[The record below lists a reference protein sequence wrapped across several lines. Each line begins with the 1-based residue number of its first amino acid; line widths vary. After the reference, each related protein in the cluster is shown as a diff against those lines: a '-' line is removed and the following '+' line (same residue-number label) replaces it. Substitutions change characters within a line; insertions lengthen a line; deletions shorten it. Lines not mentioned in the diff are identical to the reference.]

1 MRIFNL
7 LGLIAFAALRPDPA
21 SAKVDPRMSAVDP
34 VVVGDTGGART
45 FRVQLRGVDN
55 APAAGVVTLDFSGSP
70 VRLEATQESGT
81 TVDCA
86 AHTLSRPA
94 GAFGHA
100 DYGRAEFHPRFGGS
114 CAGADIVVRGDGIV
128 LAHIPARSTDLDG
141 IHGTD
146 LHDLAQFSEAFAHEG
161 HPEMDFDGSGGVIGL
176 GDFRFLALAFLSG
189 SNGSYCP

>member
-1 MRIFNL
+1 MRTFELFAIAL
-7 LGLIAFAALRPDPA
+7 VALHPGLA

-34 VVVGDTGGART
+34 VVVGDTGDGRT

-55 APAAGVVTLDFSGSP
+55 APAAGIVTLDFSSTP

-86 AHTLSRPA
+86 AHTLSRRA
-94 GAFGHA
+94 GEFGQA

-114 CAGADIVVRGDGIV
+114 CAGADVVVRGDGFV

-141 IHGTD
+141 AHGTD
-146 LHDLAQFSEAFAHEG
+146 LSDLAQFSGAFAQAG
-161 HPEMDFDGSGGVIGL
+161 HPEMDFDGSGGVVGL
-176 GDFRFLALAFLSG
+176 GDFMLLARALLAG